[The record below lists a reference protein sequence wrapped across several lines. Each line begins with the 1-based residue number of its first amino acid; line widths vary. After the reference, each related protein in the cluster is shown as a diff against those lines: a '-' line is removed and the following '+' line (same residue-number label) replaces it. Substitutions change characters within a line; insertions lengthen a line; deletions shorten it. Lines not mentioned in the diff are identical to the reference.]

1 VQVRDDENLVRDGDD
16 LVAMVTVSGP
26 DAVLGTTRTVHTLE
40 GDEELRIEAGTQ
52 PETVITLRGRG
63 MPSLRRR
70 GRGDLRV
77 VVKVVTPSGL
87 SSEQRSLLR
96 RFADSLT
103 PENLRLPEE
112 DESLFSRV
120 RRAFR

>member
-1 VQVRDDENLVRDGDD
+1 
-16 LVAMVTVSGP
+16 
-26 DAVLGTTRTVHTLE
+26 
-40 GDEELRIEAGTQ
+40 
-52 PETVITLRGRG
+52 
-63 MPSLRRR
+63 
-70 GRGDLRV
+70 
-77 VVKVVTPSGL
+77 VTPRGL

-103 PENLRLPEE
+103 PENLRVPEE